1 MKQLAY
7 YVGGIA
13 LVVGAVL
20 PLLLPAVAPYVFA
33 VGALL
38 FAPAQMA
45 DTYKGRNL
53 VVRHLRRQQVV
64 GAFTLLLTAVMMFME
79 LWQIKPF
86 RGGEWKIML
95 LIAVVF
101 EVYTIFRIDA
111 EQRKEAR

>member
-1 MKQLAY
+1 MKQIAFY
-7 YVGGIA
+7 IGGAA
-13 LVVGAVL
+13 LVVGALL
-20 PLLLPAVAPYVFA
+20 PLFLPAVAPYVFA
-33 VGALL
+33 LGALL

-45 DTYKGRNL
+45 DRYEGRNRII
-53 VVRHLRRQQVV
+53 RHLRRQQVV
-64 GAFTLLLTAVMMFME
+64 GALTLLLTAAMMFME

-111 EQRKEAR
+111 ELKKDRK